1 MTMMKGLLL
10 ATFLAA
16 QPPVASG
23 DGWFGVD
30 KVKHFFMS
38 AFIQSVTFAALETAG
53 ADRRSALAG
62 ASGVT
67 VGIGLAK
74 EWHDRQGGGSFSF
87 RDLTW
92 GVAGT
97 GATSLI
103 LVRTQR

>member
-1 MTMMKGLLL
+1 MMLMKGVLL
-10 ATFLAA
+10 ATLLTA
-16 QPPVASG
+16 QPPAAG
-23 DGWFGVD
+23 RDGWFGAD

-67 VGIGLAK
+67 LTIGLAR
-74 EWHDRQGGGSFSF
+74 EWHDSRNGGPFSF

-92 GVAGT
+92 DVAG
-97 GATSLI
+97 GSAASFI
-103 LVRTQR
+103 LVRTER

>member
-1 MTMMKGLLL
+1 MTIMKGVLL
-10 ATFLAA
+10 ATLLSTQPSLA
-16 QPPVASG
+16 SR

-53 ADRRSALAG
+53 ADRSSALAG

-67 VGIGLAK
+67 VGMGLAK
-74 EWHDRQGGGSFSF
+74 EWYDMRSGGAFSF
-87 RDLTW
+87 RDLGW
-92 GVAGT
+92 GVAG
-97 GATSLI
+97 GAAASLI

>member
-1 MTMMKGLLL
+1 MTMMNGLLL
-10 ATFLAA
+10 ATLLTA
-16 QPPVASG
+16 QPPAAG
-23 DGWFGVD
+23 RDGWFGVD

-67 VGIGLAK
+67 LSIGLAR
-74 EWHDRQGGGSFSF
+74 EWYDSKRGGPFSL

-92 GVAGT
+92 DVAGG
-97 GATSLI
+97 GAASLV